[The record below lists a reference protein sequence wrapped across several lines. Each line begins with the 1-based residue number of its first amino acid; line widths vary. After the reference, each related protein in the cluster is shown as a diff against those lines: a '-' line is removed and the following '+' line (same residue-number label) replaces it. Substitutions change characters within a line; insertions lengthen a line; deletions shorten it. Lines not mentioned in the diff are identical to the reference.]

1 MPVARAPS
9 RTLAPT
15 VAVLAVAGV
24 GAYSLQRYFFRT
36 ALAESS
42 QEPPVH
48 FGGGMNLTSLRLY
61 SVQIV
66 NHNTKRLL
74 FELPD
79 KDARCGL
86 SLTSALLTITRPKG
100 RWLPVIRP
108 YTPINDFREPG
119 FIELMVK
126 KYPNGKA
133 SSHLHSLE
141 PGQSVTFAGPV
152 KGFPWSPNKFSHV
165 YLLAGG
171 AGITPIY
178 QLIQGILNNP
188 EDKTKMTLVFGVN
201 TEEDLVLRDELDG
214 FKKRFPDRFNVV
226 YTVSDPSKTADGS
239 SSPFNPSYKQGRI
252 TESLLK
258 EVMKGPDEK
267 NIKIFV
273 CGPPAMEASLT
284 GYRNQGILGKLGYR
298 KDHIHKF

>member
-1 MPVARAPS
+1 
-9 RTLAPT
+9 
-15 VAVLAVAGV
+15 
-24 GAYSLQRYFFRT
+24 
-36 ALAESS
+36 
-42 QEPPVH
+42 
-48 FGGGMNLTSLRLY
+48 
-61 SVQIV
+61 
-66 NHNTKRLL
+66 
-74 FELPD
+74 
-79 KDARCGL
+79 
-86 SLTSALLTITRPKG
+86 
-100 RWLPVIRP
+100 
-108 YTPINDFREPG
+108 
-119 FIELMVK
+119 
-126 KYPNGKA
+126 
-133 SSHLHSLE
+133 
-141 PGQSVTFAGPV
+141 
-152 KGFPWSPNKFSHV
+152 
-165 YLLAGG
+165 
-171 AGITPIY
+171 
-178 QLIQGILNNP
+178 
-188 EDKTKMTLVFGVN
+188 MTLVFGVN